1 MEAAAVPLWSL
12 RRVREPVAL
21 GALAGMVA
29 VSGLI
34 VAGAESRLGVL
45 VPSAKLRYPGWL
57 QGPLSGASIGIDSH
71 GLAWLVVAMSACY
84 LLVLACADAL
94 PARIAVGAVVALHAI
109 FVIAPPLI
117 SSDVFGY
124 IDAARLGALHGIN
137 PYSPAS
143 THLPHDPVRLYRRWA
158 TDLPSPYGPLFVVA
172 SYALVPLGVAGALW
186 TLKVITAVAS
196 LAIVWL
202 VWKCAERL
210 DRDPLRAALFVG
222 LNPVVLVFGVGGAH
236 NDFFAIALV
245 MAGVYLAIA
254 GRERLTGAAMVAA
267 AAIKLPTGL
276 PLVLAFGGLRGRRRR
291 ELLIGAAVALAGF
304 AVLALGFFGHRAA
317 GFVDTIRSQ
326 ENQVAVYSVPNQIGK
341 ALGLGGATSGVK
353 LVADI
358 GFVAALGFL
367 IRWVWRGADWVTAA
381 GWAMFALLLATAW
394 LLPWYAVW
402 ILPLA
407 AISADRRLRLAALAL
422 AGYLIVTRVTLWLGQ
437 PIP

>member
-1 MEAAAVPLWSL
+1 MEAVAAPLWSL

-21 GALAGMVA
+21 AALAGMVA
-29 VSGLI
+29 LSGLI

-71 GLAWLVVAMSACY
+71 GLAWLLVAMSACY
-84 LLVLACADAL
+84 LLVLALADAV
-94 PARIAVGAVVALHAI
+94 PARIAIAAVVALHAI

-124 IDAARLGALHGIN
+124 IDAARLGTLHGIN
-137 PYSPAS
+137 PYSPAL

-172 SYALVPLGVAGALW
+172 SYAVVPLGVAGALW
-186 TLKVITAVAS
+186 TLKVVTAAAS

-202 VWKCAERL
+202 VWECAERL
-210 DRDPLRAALFVG
+210 DRDPLMAALFVG
-222 LNPVVLVFGVGGAH
+222 LNPIVLLFGVGGAH
-236 NDFFAIALV
+236 NDFLAIALV

-254 GRERLTGAAMVAA
+254 GRERLTGAAMIAA

-276 PLVLAFGGLRGRRRR
+276 PLLLAFSGLRRRRR
-291 ELLIGAAVALAGF
+291 EVLIGAAVALAGF
-304 AVLALGFFGHRAA
+304 AVLALAFFGHRAA
-317 GFVDTIRSQ
+317 GFLDTIRSQ

-341 ALGLGGATSGVK
+341 AIGVGGATNGVR
-353 LVADI
+353 LVADV
-358 GFVAALGFL
+358 GFLAALGLL
-367 IRWVWRGADWVTAA
+367 IRSVWRGADWITAA
-381 GWAMFALLLATAW
+381 GWAVFALLLATAW

-407 AISADRRLRLAALAL
+407 AVSADRRLRLAALAL
-422 AGYLIVTRVTLWLGQ
+422 AGYLIVTRVTLWLSI